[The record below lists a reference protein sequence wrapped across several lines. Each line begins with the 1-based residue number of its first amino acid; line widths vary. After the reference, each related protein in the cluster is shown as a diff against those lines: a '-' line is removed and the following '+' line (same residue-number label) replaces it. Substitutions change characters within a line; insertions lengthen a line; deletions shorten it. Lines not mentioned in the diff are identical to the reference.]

1 MTRTQ
6 HQRRSRYPERRPWL
20 VPDPPKSLPRP
31 WVVWTPPRPW
41 RSHPRHAP
49 AAWPIAPAAPAPVA
63 VAVAVAVVVAVAV
76 EPPDQ
81 ALDSRQRGYLR
92 ALAADPMLT
101 PATAIIVG

>member
-1 MTRTQ
+1 
-6 HQRRSRYPERRPWL
+6 
-20 VPDPPKSLPRP
+20 
-31 WVVWTPPRPW
+31 
-41 RSHPRHAP
+41 
-49 AAWPIAPAAPAPVA
+49 
-63 VAVAVAVVVAVAV
+63 VVAVAV